1 MTTKRFFYE
10 KFKEFANAV
19 SGPMTES
26 AFQKTGKLTPQEF
39 VEAGDALT
47 QKFPGW
53 KWEAGDATIQD
64 YLPKNKKYLVLKECP
79 CRERAAAIDASAG
92 PVDDK
97 ADADGWVDSGDSHAA
112 AAPAAAAA
120 APAAAAAA
128 PAPQQAPAQAGAF
141 KYDLDEE
148 DEDDDPNAAPASKAV
163 QANSAGGAP
172 AAGGANALLRF
183 YNIVVSYDQFYCSPR
198 MYLFGYKCGAQNVPL
213 TKEEMMED
221 VYSANREKTATI
233 DPHPFVKAPCISI
246 HPCRHAE
253 MMKRTLDRL
262 ESRFTEEQEDVPEG
276 ERIPFVFPTYMALFV
291 FLKFITAVVPTIG
304 YDVTIDMEM

>member
-1 MTTKRFFYE
+1 MSTKRFFYE
-10 KFKEFANAV
+10 KFKEFANTV
-19 SGPMTES
+19 TGPMTQSE
-26 AFQKTGKLTPQEF
+26 FQKTGKLTPQEF

-53 KWEAGDATIQD
+53 KWEGSTEDIQN
-64 YLPKNKKYLVLKECP
+64 YLPKNKKYLILRECP
-79 CRERAAAIDASAG
+79 CRERAAAIDTTSA
-92 PVDDK
+92 PVTNE
-97 ADADGWVDSGDSHAA
+97 ATDADGWIDSNPDWVPTTQNQQQQAEQPQA
-112 AAPAAAAA
+112 QAQQEQQKPAAPAAFNYDEDEDDEDENA
-120 APAAAAAA
+120 APAANKANNAAAA
-128 PAPQQAPAQAGAF
+128 V
-141 KYDLDEE
+141 
-148 DEDDDPNAAPASKAV
+148 AS
-163 QANSAGGAP
+163 ANSS
-172 AAGGANALLRF
+172 LRF
-183 YNIVVSYDQFYCSPR
+183 YNVVVSYDQYYCSPR

-233 DPHPFVKAPCISI
+233 DPHPFVQAPCISI

-262 ESRFTEEQEDVPEG
+262 EDRFKEEQEDVPEG
-276 ERIPFVFPTYMALFV
+276 DRFPFVFPTYMALFV